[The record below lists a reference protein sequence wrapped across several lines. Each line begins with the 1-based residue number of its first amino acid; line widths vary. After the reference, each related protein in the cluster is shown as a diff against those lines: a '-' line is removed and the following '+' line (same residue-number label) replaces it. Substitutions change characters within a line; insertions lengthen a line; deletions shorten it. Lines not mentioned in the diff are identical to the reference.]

1 MLRCGWLTALIRR
14 HRLIHGWC
22 AELLVMQK
30 TVRRQ
35 HPLLRMLVMLLMLL
49 RRLEMRITKRLL
61 RWHRMCLWQLVMV
74 CFNDMIEIGCLL
86 IFDQL
91 LMLTIRI
98 IVIVA
103 HVQGPLMQIAIQMEL
118 WHVGLTDW
126 GSLATLTLLRLLW
139 RCLNNLVGTVEFW
152 GALFLW

>member
-1 MLRCGWLTALIRR
+1 
-14 HRLIHGWC
+14 
-22 AELLVMQK
+22 MQK

-118 WHVGLTDW
+118 WHVGLAD
-126 GSLATLTLLRLLW
+126 
-139 RCLNNLVGTVEFW
+139 
-152 GALFLW
+152 